1 MIRRGASQTLR
12 QAGPAQMVMLAMTM
26 AAAIGLVL
34 IAAAQPAAGQPRAA
48 SGTNELAVVTIPAP
62 VPSDA
67 HETFRSRVRDEMA
80 DWRRK
85 MQAFDDNTEAH
96 GKRVTKA
103 AETRLRSA
111 WDDTEVEARNLEVA
125 TTRDWDRTKRSFE
138 AASHQIAAAWDKV
151 RL

>member
-1 MIRRGASQTLR
+1 MIRRGASLALR
-12 QAGPAQMVMLAMTM
+12 QVGLAQMAMLALTM
-26 AAAIGLVL
+26 AAAISLVL
-34 IAAAQPAAGQPRAA
+34 IAAAQPASGQPRAA
-48 SGTNELAVVTIPAP
+48 SGTNDLPVVTVPAP

-85 MQAFDDNTEAH
+85 MQAFDDDTEAH

-125 TTRDWDRTKRSFE
+125 TARDWDRTKRSFE
-138 AASHQIAAAWDKV
+138 AASHRMAAAWDKV